1 MRIKD
6 LTVRFGAV
14 PVLDSLS
21 LELPDHGITVIM
33 GESGCGKTTLLRVL
47 AGLLQPQGGSVEGL
61 EQRKISFVF
70 QEPRLLGWRSAL
82 ENVAL
87 VSDRKTAERLLE
99 RLGLAEMR
107 HRRAEQLSG
116 GQQQRVSIAR
126 AFAHSDDVVLLDEP
140 FAGLDE
146 DNRLRVAEL
155 IRTAGLAIVVTHNE
169 EDAALLGTTHRIR
182 LSGAAEER

>member
-1 MRIKD
+1 MKITD

-14 PVLDSLS
+14 SVLNSLS
-21 LELPDHGITVIM
+21 LELPDSGIVVIM

-47 AGLLQPQGGSVEGL
+47 AGLLKPQGGSVEGMA
-61 EQRKISFVF
+61 ERRISFVF

-82 ENVAL
+82 DNVAL
-87 VSDRKTAERLLE
+87 VSDVKTAERLLE
-99 RLGLAEMR
+99 HLGLAEVG
-107 HRRAEQLSG
+107 HRRADKLSG

-146 DNRLRVAEL
+146 ENRLRAATL
-155 IRTAGLAIVVTHNE
+155 IKTAKLAVVVTHNE
-169 EDAALLGTTHRIR
+169 EDAALLGTTHRICLR
-182 LSGAAEER
+182 